1 MRSES
6 PLFQIVSLLML
17 VGPIYLFW
25 HIDWYWI
32 VGYYNL
38 FFTYSAITLYKSYNR
53 DSNYRRKYHPI
64 IYFGLPLIL
73 NFVGFLI
80 SLLNGFEEIRDGDSD
95 FKSDKKESKEEDEAK
110 ENEDKNYLEII
121 KSKIQEAID
130 IRQKLI
136 DNKLTIRITYGGL
149 WKAEF
154 QFNEAFKNY
163 GESAEFLK
171 HSMIYNEETEPFDYN
186 DLENSDIITFNKG
199 LSNNKN
205 LKTFSGEIE
214 ICEVLKIP
222 KENLIMTLNEYINN
236 PDDEISYDDTSWED
250 FLTYDWDYPE
260 FKDPDIDI
268 DDCTLG
274 YNGPRIADCLLG
286 LEQGM
291 AGGSENYY
299 IEQIW
304 ENEKADIQSLT
315 KKLYTEKDLIQELGS
330 IYGVLDSKEYKKKAF
345 DLWRDFFLKKYD
357 ESEEKDG
364 WEIGQEAYSIMFD
377 MYEVAFVSFFYNHKD
392 SGDTG
397 DHLDIG
403 FPIKYTDNGKP
414 ALIYNFPFKYDEIT
428 SHSGGSIYQLD
439 DVWGSL
445 NEVCKSLSELEII
458 DFEKLSQN
466 EKIKLFKPQR
476 NDYD

>member
-1 MRSES
+1 
-6 PLFQIVSLLML
+6 
-17 VGPIYLFW
+17 
-25 HIDWYWI
+25 
-32 VGYYNL
+32 
-38 FFTYSAITLYKSYNR
+38 
-53 DSNYRRKYHPI
+53 
-64 IYFGLPLIL
+64 IL

-291 AGGSENYY
+291 AGGNESYY

-330 IYGVLDSKEYKKKAF
+330 IYGLLDSKEYKKKAF

-364 WEIGQEAYSIMFD
+364 WEIGHRAYSIMFD
-377 MYEVAFVSFFYNHKD
+377 MYEVTFVRFFYN
-392 SGDTG
+392 
-397 DHLDIG
+397 
-403 FPIKYTDNGKP
+403 
-414 ALIYNFPFKYDEIT
+414 
-428 SHSGGSIYQLD
+428 
-439 DVWGSL
+439 
-445 NEVCKSLSELEII
+445 
-458 DFEKLSQN
+458 
-466 EKIKLFKPQR
+466 
-476 NDYD
+476 